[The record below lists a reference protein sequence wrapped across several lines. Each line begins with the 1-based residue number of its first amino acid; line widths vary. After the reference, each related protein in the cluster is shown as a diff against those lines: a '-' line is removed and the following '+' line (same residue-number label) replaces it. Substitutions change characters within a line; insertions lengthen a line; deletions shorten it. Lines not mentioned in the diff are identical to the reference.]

1 MFLNSGGNYYEAVAN
16 WGTLS
21 PKNIRIGT
29 RAVRTISGAT
39 MLAEITT
46 RAFGCLFTAEFG
58 FAGEMW
64 FLEGDIGLSS
74 YGAITGCIL
83 HRSYS

>member
-1 MFLNSGGNYYEAVAN
+1 MFLNLGGNYYETETVTN

-21 PKNIRIGT
+21 PKHIRIGT

-39 MLAEITT
+39 MPAEITT

-58 FAGEMW
+58 FAGGMW
-64 FLEGDIGLSS
+64 CPEGDIGLNRII
-74 YGAITGCIL
+74 GL
-83 HRSYS
+83 